1 MAIENVKRGKY
12 ILELKPGYSLYKQIN
27 APQFGAFG
35 AKDMNGLNFSLG
47 WSDELARILFIW
59 ISLLGATVCVKR
71 GQHFSFSVLAAWLGK
86 RSNHIL
92 HAVATLLV
100 IGFCLFFT
108 WYGYKSF
115 LLSFRQNFIVLEI
128 PWAWAFAAVP
138 ISGALMGVYSFP
150 LLIHHLKALAQTPK
164 A

>member
-1 MAIENVKRGKY
+1 MQRLWHLLRNLPEYTIGIFV
-12 ILELKPGYSLYKQIN
+12 ILVSLVVFIQIV
-27 APQFGAFG
+27 FRYF
-35 AKDMNGLNFSLG
+35 LNFSLG

-71 GQHFSFSVLAAWLGK
+71 GQHFSFSVLAARLGK
-86 RSNHIL
+86 RNSHIL

-100 IGFCLFFT
+100 ISFCLFFT